1 VFARRRGY
9 LAGMD
14 EAGLGGDERLTLWMD
29 SHNEPAGADAFR
41 RFLAREKPTAVV
53 LASWVLATDLA
64 PLVQSGEL
72 VIPRDLS
79 VVTFDQQP
87 GVAGKLGN
95 VAPATV
101 SIPLH
106 AMGVRLAHMAR
117 NLIDGETVDTVT
129 TLPCS
134 LVEGESV
141 ASIEPA

>member
-1 VFARRRGY
+1 
-9 LAGMD
+9 
-14 EAGLGGDERLTLWMD
+14 
-29 SHNEPAGADAFR
+29 
-41 RFLAREKPTAVV
+41 V

-87 GVAGKLGN
+87 GVAAKLGN
-95 VAPATV
+95 VAPTTIAM
-101 SIPLH
+101 PLH
-106 AMGVRLAHMAR
+106 EMGARLAHMAR
-117 NLIDGETVDTVT
+117 NLIDGETIDTVT

-134 LVEGESV
+134 LIEGESV